1 MDGSRVDWT
10 NLPHQ
15 LPPLIAY
22 CLQTHLEH
30 LRIRSVCSSW
40 RFSIPP
46 LQNSSAP
53 RVPIPLSEGPSA
65 VLCPTT
71 VYLLRPDPNSN
82 PNPSASSSS
91 TSSSK
96 GWLLKLEESSG
107 KLRLQNP
114 ITSWRIGSLSDGV
127 PVNPMDLNLLDF
139 NMVELARSYVL
150 RYINGS
156 GSVFGINKVIKSP
169 NFKDYCSIFIIYNG
183 GKLGFAKTGDQKLT
197 LINDQVSD
205 YDDMIVYK
213 GHPFVVDKWGQIF
226 CISSSLELTPVSPP
240 IGAGHRKN
248 LIECCGELYV
258 VDRYSQEGGVGSV
271 YNNHFLRRPLR
282 RRRFYE
288 EGQPKVVDFRV
299 YKLLEDGAEELG
311 RRWVEVKSLGE
322 QAFFLS
328 IDCCFSVLA
337 TELEGCK
344 GNCIYFTDSND
355 IGLALRELI
364 RRDGSVFSMEDR
376 TIERLGSSRLYSKM
390 FWPLPI

>member
-15 LPPLIAY
+15 LPPLIADL
-22 CLQTHLEH
+22 LQTHLEH
-30 LRIRSVCSSW
+30 LRFRSVCSSW
-40 RFSIPP
+40 RSSIPP
-46 LQNSSAP
+46 LQSSNIP
-53 RVPIPLSEGPSA
+53 RFPTPLSLGPTA

-107 KLRLQNP
+107 KLRLLNP

-156 GSVFGINKVIKSP
+156 GSVFGINK
-169 NFKDYCSIFIIYNG
+169 
-183 GKLGFAKTGDQKLT
+183 
-197 LINDQVSD
+197 
-205 YDDMIVYK
+205 
-213 GHPFVVDKWGQIF
+213 GHPFVVDKWGQVF

-240 IGAGHRKN
+240 IGFGHRKN

-258 VDRYSQEGGVGSV
+258 VDRYLDHQGTNSQEGGVGSV
-271 YNNHFLRRPLR
+271 RYNHFLRHPLR

-288 EGQPKVVDFRV
+288 AGQPKVVDFRV

-311 RRWVEVKSLGE
+311 RRWVELKSLGE

-337 TELEGCK
+337 AELEGCK

-364 RRDGSVFSMEDR
+364 RPDGSVFSMEDR
-376 TIERLGSSRLYSKM
+376 SIERLGSSPLYSKM